1 MTEKARKEKVCLE
14 EQCTEQWEAMA
25 PELKERCGSFV
36 YCPFCAGEMVIRCS
50 DCGETIHDS
59 SFQFCPW
66 CGTGFKE

>member
-14 EQCTEQWEAMA
+14 EQCAEQWDGMA
-25 PELKERCGSFV
+25 PELQEKCGGFV

-50 DCGETIHDS
+50 ACGETIHDS